1 MFGCEPKVGLTSTS
15 VPYEIIEWLETEEDL
30 LSTLQASSHSSP
42 TNSADSPQ
50 HSIANSVESSLHTSE
65 EHEHSPQS
73 FPRPH
78 TPEKSVH
85 SPKISH
91 NTLEINENSPE
102 SSCQSPETS
111 LHILPSSEENRCT
124 LESSVYACSAR
135 SPQLSLT
142 SSLSENN
149 ACSQENSVDTLL
161 LLCHLQK
168 KMRVLKSL
176 QDNRKYVLGE
186 REPEKLRPNRQR
198 EWWREAGLT

>member
-1 MFGCEPKVGLTSTS
+1 MKSLNVWRLKKIFCL
-15 VPYEIIEWLETEEDL
+15 
-30 LSTLQASSHSSP
+30 HSKHHHTPPLP
-42 TNSADSPQ
+42 TADSPQ

-65 EHEHSPQS
+65 EHDHSPQS

-78 TPEKSVH
+78 TPETSAH

-111 LHILPSSEENRCT
+111 LHILPSSEENRCA
-124 LESSVYACSAR
+124 LESSVYTCSAR

-168 KMRVLKSL
+168 KVRVI
-176 QDNRKYVLGE
+176 
-186 REPEKLRPNRQR
+186 
-198 EWWREAGLT
+198 